1 MPQRPPWDPDYN
13 VGNDVIDAQHQR
25 LLSECSRLAD
35 LCPAAEAPASEL
47 AEFDQAFAQLQTLAR
62 EHFATESALLASQ
75 GFTGLDEHQDECDE
89 FGYLADEIATTEH
102 FDRLELQRFVALW
115 VVGHIIDSG
124 RQWRSTMPGAS
135 AAL

>member
-13 VGNDVIDAQHQR
+13 AGNDVIDAQHQR
-25 LLSECSRLAD
+25 LLSECSHLAD
-35 LCPAAEAPASEL
+35 LCAGGSAVADAAA
-47 AEFDQAFAQLQTLAR
+47 FDQAFAQLKALAR
-62 EHFATESALLASQ
+62 EHFATEAALLASQ
-75 GFTGLDEHQDECDE
+75 GFADLDAHQDECDE
-89 FGYLADEIATTEH
+89 FAYLADEIATTEH

-115 VVGHIIDSG
+115 VVGHIIGSG